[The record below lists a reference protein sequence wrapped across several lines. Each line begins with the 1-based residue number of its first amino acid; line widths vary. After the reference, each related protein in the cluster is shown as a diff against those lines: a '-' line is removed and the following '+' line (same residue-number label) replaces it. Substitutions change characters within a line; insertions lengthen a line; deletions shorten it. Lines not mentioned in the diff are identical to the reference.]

1 MGDLV
6 NLKLQRK
13 RKARA
18 EAEAK
23 AEQNRISHGLSK
35 AERKKRGAV
44 AELEAKRLDG
54 HRKKDA
60 ED

>member
-1 MGDLV
+1 MGDVV

-18 EAEAK
+18 EAAAK

-35 AERKKRGAV
+35 AERKRLGAV
-44 AELEAKRLDG
+44 AELEARRLEA
-54 HRKKDA
+54 HRKEGA